1 MLIEIHDSLL
11 VGYSVDSKSQKLILY
26 IEPHHGSAPAPF
38 SVIFDGV
45 AAHSFIAPLLPAI
58 LLDIESVS
66 TDSLIRDEWESMEE
80 GSNQCG
86 WPGSWADSLDHAL
99 QHAASAA
106 LKGFYIDSSYGLSG
120 WVLAQSVKLGT
131 GAD

>member
-1 MLIEIHDSLL
+1 MFKEIRDSLL
-11 VGYSVDSKSQKLILY
+11 VGYSVSSKDEKLALY

-58 LLDIESVS
+58 LLDIESFS
-66 TDSLIRDEWESMEE
+66 ADSLIRDEWGSMEE
-80 GSNQCG
+80 GFNQCG
-86 WPGSWADSLDHAL
+86 WPGSWADSFDHAL

-106 LKGFYIDSSYGLSG
+106 LKGFYIDPAMAYPVGY
-120 WVLAQSVKLGT
+120 
-131 GAD
+131 